1 MSSQDNN
8 NDTTSATSNENFS
21 FPRRSKT
28 ESLLSASVPTSGS
41 PYASNDTAANSL
53 EEGAFYDQCKN
64 TFKNIMIGGT
74 VFDGF
79 LLAASQEVGQSI
91 LTLPN
96 VFAQTGF
103 IGGVILELVFATLAL
118 YTNYLLVSMHAQHR
132 HNLKVS
138 GDAKHDD
145 PFHIVSYHEIM
156 DSLVGKWMKYFSL
169 TVVFFALLGLTTVQI
184 IATSSNMYILDP
196 TTDKRTWS
204 FIWGGLF
211 SLVAFVPTFKHYRAI
226 SVLGIL
232 TTTYVA
238 WFMTVTAAIE
248 GPAEDVTYEA
258 PQTVESF
265 FNGFVQLLFVYAGH
279 TSNIEVADVMDN
291 PGSYD
296 RSYFWSYIYVFTL
309 TMPNAVTVYHTYGMR
324 ALYEGANSFTL
335 FERSAARDFG
345 IIMMTLHQAVAFG
358 LFAGPLFHMFEKMIH
373 IHDKPFWIR
382 ALARLPLCGVM
393 LLLAVAFPF
402 FGAVNAV
409 LGAFTSSFG
418 TYIIPVVAYNLAFK
432 STDDM
437 VKKPVVSLKLLKVF
451 NWLIAAF
458 VILGG
463 VGMGGYTSI
472 KGFIQQIDEFDY
484 FAPCYQCNP
493 EL

>member
-41 PYASNDTAANSL
+41 PYASTETAANSL

-226 SVLGIL
+226 
-232 TTTYVA
+232 
-238 WFMTVTAAIE
+238 
-248 GPAEDVTYEA
+248 
-258 PQTVESF
+258 
-265 FNGFVQLLFVYAGH
+265 
-279 TSNIEVADVMDN
+279 
-291 PGSYD
+291 
-296 RSYFWSYIYVFTL
+296 R
-309 TMPNAVTVYHTYGMR
+309 
-324 ALYEGANSFTL
+324 
-335 FERSAARDFG
+335 
-345 IIMMTLHQAVAFG
+345 
-358 LFAGPLFHMFEKMIH
+358 
-373 IHDKPFWIR
+373 
-382 ALARLPLCGVM
+382 
-393 LLLAVAFPF
+393 
-402 FGAVNAV
+402 
-409 LGAFTSSFG
+409 
-418 TYIIPVVAYNLAFK
+418 
-432 STDDM
+432 
-437 VKKPVVSLKLLKVF
+437 
-451 NWLIAAF
+451 
-458 VILGG
+458 
-463 VGMGGYTSI
+463 
-472 KGFIQQIDEFDY
+472 
-484 FAPCYQCNP
+484 
-493 EL
+493 